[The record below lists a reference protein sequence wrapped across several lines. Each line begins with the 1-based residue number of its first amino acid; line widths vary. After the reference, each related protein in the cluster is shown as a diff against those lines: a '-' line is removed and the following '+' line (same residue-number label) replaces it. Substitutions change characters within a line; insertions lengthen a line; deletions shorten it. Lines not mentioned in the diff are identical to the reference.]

1 MRLRKA
7 PFTEFKRISTTLD
20 DFSPLGTSP
29 IFMINNIPM
38 MDLELRNH
46 DLISYMNPMCPQCL
60 SRNIVKNG
68 TCVRKLEN
76 GTVFRVQRYICQD
89 CRYSFVARPPNYG
102 YGKHYPDDLKEKGI
116 RTRVKTSLRKTANI
130 FHTIGRI
137 IISPETVRRTI
148 PEVPVTEMQASGYFV
163 YDEQYVHIN
172 GIEKYRALLKD
183 TVTGMFVED
192 ILDDLSE
199 ETISSFLISALSR
212 FIIPDSL
219 DYIIITTDGY
229 HYESILE
236 TVSERFHIRIK
247 RQRCLFHIEKDL
259 AHRIKESRKEKEL
272 DMAKRL
278 IKFMFFQNEKNLMNL
293 GRNRYPIAALIA
305 GKNETDTV
313 NIMLEK
319 ITSLY
324 GYDPIIS
331 NFLSFLKRNRKEVF
345 LYLQDPMVEKT
356 SDIAEQHFSIQSWLF
371 KHRFKTKEG
380 LLKTSFWYHHYL
392 STDN

>member
-1 MRLRKA
+1 M
-7 PFTEFKRISTTLD
+7 PF
-20 DFSPLGTSP
+20 
-29 IFMINNIPM
+29 
-38 MDLELRNH
+38 
-46 DLISYMNPMCPQCL
+46 QV
-60 SRNIVKNG
+60 IVRNG
-68 TCVRKLEN
+68 TCIRKLEN
-76 GTVFRVQRYICQD
+76 GIVFRIQRYICQD

-102 YGKHYPDDLKEKGI
+102 YGKHYPDDMKEKGI
-116 RTRVKTSLRKTANI
+116 RTRVKTSLRKTADI

-137 IISPETVRRTI
+137 IISPETVRKTI
-148 PEVPVTEMQASGYFV
+148 PLIPVTTMDSSCYFV

-172 GIEKYRALLKD
+172 GMERYRALLKD
-183 TVTGMFVED
+183 SITGSFVED
-192 ILDDLSE
+192 ILDDLGE
-199 ETISSFLISALSR
+199 ETIVNFLISALSR
-212 FIIPDSL
+212 FIIPDHI

-229 HYESILE
+229 HYGSILE
-236 TVSERFHIRIK
+236 AVSEKMHIRIK

-259 AHRIKESRKEKEL
+259 AHRIKDSRKEKDL

-278 IKFMFFQNEKNLMNL
+278 IRYMFFQNEKNLTDL
-293 GRNRYPIAALIA
+293 GRNREPMACLIA
-305 GKNETDTV
+305 GKNEKQIV
-313 NIMLEK
+313 EIMLEK

-324 GYDPIIS
+324 GYDPIIA
-331 NFLSFLKRNRKEVF
+331 NFLSFLKRHRKEVF

>member
-1 MRLRKA
+1 
-7 PFTEFKRISTTLD
+7 
-20 DFSPLGTSP
+20 
-29 IFMINNIPM
+29 
-38 MDLELRNH
+38 
-46 DLISYMNPMCPQCL
+46 
-60 SRNIVKNG
+60 
-68 TCVRKLEN
+68 
-76 GTVFRVQRYICQD
+76 
-89 CRYSFVARPPNYG
+89 
-102 YGKHYPDDLKEKGI
+102 
-116 RTRVKTSLRKTANI
+116 
-130 FHTIGRI
+130 
-137 IISPETVRRTI
+137 
-148 PEVPVTEMQASGYFV
+148 MQASGYFV

-212 FIIPDSL
+212 FIIPYDL
-219 DYIIITTDGY
+219 DYIVIITARY

-236 TVSERFHIRIK
+236 TVERRMHIRIK

-259 AHRIKESRKEKEL
+259 AHRIKVSRKEKEL

-278 IKFMFFQNEKNLMNL
+278 IKFMFFQNRKNLMGL
-293 GRNRYPIAALIA
+293 ERNSDPIAFLIA
-305 GKNETDTV
+305 GKNETNTV
-313 NIMLEK
+313 EIMLEK

-345 LYLQDPMVEKT
+345 LYLQDRMVEKT